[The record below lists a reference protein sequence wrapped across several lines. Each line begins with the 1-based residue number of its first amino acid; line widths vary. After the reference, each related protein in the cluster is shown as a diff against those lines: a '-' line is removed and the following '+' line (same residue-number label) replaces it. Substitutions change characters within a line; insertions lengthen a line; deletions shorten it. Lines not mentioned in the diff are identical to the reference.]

1 MTSPTAA
8 KASVPT
14 AAVAVFAAFAA
25 AYFLSAMLRAVT
37 ATLAPVFSAELGMR
51 AGDLGLLGGA
61 YFLGFALAQ
70 LPLGPALDR
79 YGPRRVQLAL
89 LTVACTGCAAFAS
102 ATSLGGL
109 VGARALIGVGVAASL
124 MAPLTHFRL
133 SFSHAG
139 QLRANSWMLMI
150 GSLGMVASTAPAQAL
165 LPLVGWRGLF
175 WWILALLALSLAGI
189 AAVVPRRGRA
199 HAAAVTGGASLAP
212 VVRHPLFLRLAPVGF
227 FCYGGLL
234 AVQSLW
240 AGPWLTD
247 VSGYTAEQAA
257 SGLLLVNLSML
268 LAFFAWGVVMPRF
281 VHSVA
286 RALRVVTWGLPLT
299 LVLLAYIAWRGEQT
313 HPMHWALWCVASSSV
328 SLSQP
333 ALAQALPASHAGR
346 ALSTYNLV
354 MFLGVFVLQW
364 GIGLAIDLA
373 RQLGLGVVDAYR
385 LTFALLLGCCVLS
398 YLWFVLGWRLVADN
412 RVPADAP

>member
-1 MTSPTAA
+1 MTLRTEA
-8 KASVPT
+8 KASRG
-14 AAVAVFAAFAA
+14 AVAVFAAFAA

-37 ATLAPVFSAELGMR
+37 ATLAPVFSTELGIR

-61 YFLGFALAQ
+61 YFFGFALAQ

-89 LTVACTGCAAFAS
+89 LTVACAGCAAFAS
-102 ATSLGGL
+102 AATLGGL
-109 VGARALIGVGVAASL
+109 VAARALIGVGVSACL

-133 SFSHAG
+133 SLPHAA
-139 QLRANSWMLMI
+139 QLRANSWMLMT

-175 WWILALLALSLAGI
+175 WWIMALLALSLAGI
-189 AAVVPRRGRA
+189 AAVVPRSRRVRA
-199 HAAAVTGGASLAP
+199 TAESAGASLAP
-212 VVRHPLFLRLAPVGF
+212 VVRHPLFVRLAPVGF

-234 AVQSLW
+234 AVQALW
-240 AGPWLTD
+240 AGPWLTN
-247 VSGYTAEQAA
+247 VSGYTAGQAA
-257 SGLLLVNLSML
+257 NGLLLVNLSML

-281 VHSVA
+281 VHTVA
-286 RALRVVTWGLPLT
+286 QALRVVAWGLPMAL
-299 LVLLAYIAWRGEQT
+299 LMLAYIAWRGEQT
-313 HPMHWALWCVASSSV
+313 NPLHWALWCVASSSV

-364 GIGLAIDLA
+364 GIGLAIDFA
-373 RQLGLGVVDAYR
+373 RQLGLGVVAAYR
-385 LTFALLLGCCVLS
+385 LTFVLLLGCCVLA
-398 YLWFVLGWRLVADN
+398 YLWFILGGRRVADN
-412 RVPADAP
+412 RGPADAP